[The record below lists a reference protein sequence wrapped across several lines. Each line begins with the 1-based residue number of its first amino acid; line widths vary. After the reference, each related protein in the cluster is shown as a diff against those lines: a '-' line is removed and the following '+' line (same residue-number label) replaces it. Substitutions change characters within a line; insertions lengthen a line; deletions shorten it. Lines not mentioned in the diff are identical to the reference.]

1 MVTPGY
7 LNALGVP
14 LLAGRTFT
22 RADDSERARVA
33 LIDEA
38 LARSLIAPGERPEA
52 MVGRRMAFPIEGR
65 PVDAEI
71 LGVVGSVRHESLL
84 EPGRPTLYVP
94 YRHEASRSVT
104 AVLRARGPV
113 EDLAPAVRAAVA
125 ELDPHLPVQNLR
137 PLTSYVAD
145 AFAPV
150 RYALL
155 LLGAFALTA
164 VALSAVAL
172 YGTVSHAVDA
182 RRREMGVRLA
192 LGEREGQLIRR
203 LVGAAM
209 RRVGMGMLVGALVAT
224 PFAILLG
231 RLLYDVSPFD
241 PGAWAA
247 AALVLWLVALLAS
260 AAPARR
266 ISRLDPLEALQRE

>member
-1 MVTPGY
+1 
-7 LNALGVP
+7 
-14 LLAGRTFT
+14 
-22 RADDSERARVA
+22 
-33 LIDEA
+33 
-38 LARSLIAPGERPEA
+38 
-52 MVGRRMAFPIEGR
+52 
-65 PVDAEI
+65 
-71 LGVVGSVRHESLL
+71 
-84 EPGRPTLYVP
+84 
-94 YRHEASRSVT
+94 
-104 AVLRARGPV
+104 
-113 EDLAPAVRAAVA
+113 
-125 ELDPHLPVQNLR
+125 
-137 PLTSYVAD
+137 
-145 AFAPV
+145 
-150 RYALL
+150 
-155 LLGAFALTA
+155 
-164 VALSAVAL
+164 
-172 YGTVSHAVDA
+172 
-182 RRREMGVRLA
+182 MGVRLA